1 MELTKFKVTKFRS
14 IQDSGWIDCDAVTT
28 LIGINESGKTNLL
41 LALWKLNP
49 AKEGEID
56 ALKDLPT
63 SEYNSLRHNLST
75 TQFIH
80 AEFKLSEADAK
91 PIIEGTDCEYKDVDT
106 LRVSRYY
113 DGHYNFEFPNFSE
126 KTTISYSKLKDIIE
140 CSINELKKSIND
152 KNESKDSQV
161 SSLEE
166 YLIKELATLSHTER
180 VSQKICDETLD
191 KTRKSLEKESDVD
204 TDVSNILNKID
215 EKIKSII
222 GKTPTDEETRKE
234 LLGKLPTF
242 VYYSNYGN
250 LTSQIYLPHAVKWCT
265 QQHVEGIDNEDI
277 ERTVRVLFEYT
288 ELDPQELINLDEE
301 RNETVNSLKN
311 PAEIERMN
319 KIADKKAER
328 QILLQSASEK
338 LTKGFKNWWQQGEYK
353 FRFTIDGKYFKI
365 WVSDNKRP
373 VEVGLENRSTGLQWF
388 LSFFLVFLV
397 EANESHKNAILL
409 LDEAGLT
416 LHPLAQKDLIRF
428 FNSLSKENQI
438 ILTTHSPF
446 LVDSNN
452 VDCVRAVSVDNDGY
466 TVVSSDLRK
475 AKTDSLK
482 KSVYAVHAA
491 LGLSVS
497 DVFLQG
503 CIPVIVE
510 GPSDQYY
517 LNAIKLYLIANG
529 NLKINRE
536 IVFLPAGGV
545 KGISA
550 ISSIVSGKHNELPFV
565 ILDGDKNGIDYKNK
579 LTKDL
584 YSEESNKIIILS
596 ETLKKDMAEIEDL
609 IPTEFISKFLER
621 LHLSRLAKLDDDEI
635 ELAIFKDSVEKDKA
649 IMPQIEN
656 FARLNS
662 LSLSNGWKVKMAQYF
677 KKQMTNSPEIPKEYE
692 KLWIELFRKLSVL

>member
-1 MELTKFKVTKFRS
+1 M
-14 IQDSGWIDCDAVTT
+14 
-28 LIGINESGKTNLL
+28 
-41 LALWKLNP
+41 
-49 AKEGEID
+49 
-56 ALKDLPT
+56 
-63 SEYNSLRHNLST
+63 
-75 TQFIH
+75 
-80 AEFKLSEADAK
+80 
-91 PIIEGTDCEYKDVDT
+91 
-106 LRVSRYY
+106 
-113 DGHYNFEFPNFSE
+113 
-126 KTTISYSKLKDIIE
+126 
-140 CSINELKKSIND
+140 
-152 KNESKDSQV
+152 
-161 SSLEE
+161 
-166 YLIKELATLSHTER
+166 
-180 VSQKICDETLD
+180 
-191 KTRKSLEKESDVD
+191 EKESDVD